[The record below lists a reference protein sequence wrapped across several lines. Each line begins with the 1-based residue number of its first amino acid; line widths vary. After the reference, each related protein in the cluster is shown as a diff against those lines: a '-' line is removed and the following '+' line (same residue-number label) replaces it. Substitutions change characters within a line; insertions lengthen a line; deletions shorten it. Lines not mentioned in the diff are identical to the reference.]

1 MWLKWMSVVVE
12 VNINGVVEMD
22 IDGVVEVAKKS

>member
-1 MWLKWMSVVVE
+1 MWLSVVVE